1 MKNPCARD
9 CERRKANCH
18 ATCPDG
24 IAYEEDIRE
33 RNAQIQ
39 EAKAKD
45 HLYKGYK
52 RNEYVKVEKFRRN
65 KQR

>member
-1 MKNPCARD
+1 MLS
-9 CERRKANCH
+9 ERTVAFIQ
-18 ATCPDG
+18 D
-24 IAYEEDIRE
+24 RE

-45 HLYKGYK
+45 NLYEGYK